1 MSEGR
6 CEESEYSG
14 GSPWRRCESCVSA
27 GPSSY

>member
-14 GSPWRRCESCVSA
+14 GSPWKICESCVSA

>member
-1 MSEGR
+1 MREGVR
-6 CEESEYSG
+6 KMNNSG

>member
-14 GSPWRRCESCVSA
+14 GSPWRCESCVSA
-27 GPSSY
+27 GLSPY